1 MRPVTFNGVTPIH
14 DMCAGFKEAKPV
26 AIQFL
31 LEHPRKLASKAR
43 GWFSNH
49 LLADIFSAKHKL
61 ETFKLILKQTSMK
74 SIIRQIDLKNGW
86 MHYQKF
92 SFEIHIGISVAK

>member
-14 DMCAGFKEAKPV
+14 DMCAGFKEAKAV

-31 LEHPRKLASKAR
+31 LEHSRKLASKAR

-49 LLADIFSAKHKL
+49 LQANISSAKQKSVQHKL
-61 ETFKLILKQTSMK
+61 GPRGEFTCLAF
-74 SIIRQIDLKNGW
+74 
-86 MHYQKF
+86 
-92 SFEIHIGISVAK
+92 